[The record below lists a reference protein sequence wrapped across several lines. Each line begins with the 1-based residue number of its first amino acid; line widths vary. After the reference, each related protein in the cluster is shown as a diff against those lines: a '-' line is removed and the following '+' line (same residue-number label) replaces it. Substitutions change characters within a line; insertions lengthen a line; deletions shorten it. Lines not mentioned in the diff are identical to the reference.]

1 MIRNPPRGDR
11 FMDALMPYAIGS
23 GKRPSLY
30 SASIHRRVTQTS
42 PWKIWTWDPKTL
54 FHIRGDL
61 FVNQGKL
68 QFPFCT
74 AGLLTK
80 TSILLHA
87 TLLNPSYG
95 PSGTSGLNRTDFAKI
110 GGASFTQL
118 AELRHRGAF
127 TNVSQTFATC
137 CQRCSASKDPAI
149 RELTRGWYQE
159 AKSTIFGS
167 ASKLT
172 RRSAGIPAMVTGI
185 VGSDPGTPF
194 FKEALDE
201 LHEISYLPVEY
212 DKERQYLELP
222 QVHAMNCLKDIFT
235 NNKLGPYTE
244 SFIMKALTLSADRLG
259 SPIWALR
266 NSGLML
272 FRALL
277 TKMCRVIPG
286 AGPGFGGA
294 SGSEPGARITF
305 PKYPG
310 LLELLSGLLTTTQ
323 GEAAEGTDIITER
336 VFPALELVGDKV
348 PSLDDSTDEMLRG
361 LVLPHLS
368 SPVWGVR
375 EHAARVYASL
385 LTRQS
390 IPEALRRLAVLPE
403 TPTENYIHGVALTVR
418 YALRRYAATTDDFW
432 MGECIQNDSIELKL
446 TDC

>member
-1 MIRNPPRGDR
+1 VEIPPRIKVS
-11 FMDALMPYAIGS
+11 PEI
-23 GKRPSLY
+23 
-30 SASIHRRVTQTS
+30 SISSIIT
-42 PWKIWTWDPKTL
+42 
-54 FHIRGDL
+54 DL
-61 FVNQGKL
+61 S
-68 QFPFCT
+68 
-74 AGLLTK
+74 
-80 TSILLHA
+80 SILLHA
-87 TLLNPSYG
+87 TLANTSYG
-95 PSGTSGLNRTDFAKI
+95 PNGSSGLNRADFAKI

-137 CQRCSASKDPAI
+137 CQRCSSSKDPAI
-149 RELTRGWYQE
+149 RELPRGWYQE
-159 AKSTIFGS
+159 AKSTIFDS

-172 RRSAGIPAMVTGI
+172 RRSAGIPALVTGI

-194 FKEALDE
+194 FNAALNE

-212 DKERQYLELP
+212 DKEKQYLELP

-244 SFIMKALTLSADRLG
+244 PFIMKALTLSADRLG

-277 TKMCRVIPG
+277 TKMCRVILG
-286 AGPGFGGA
+286 AGPGFGGI

-310 LLELLSGLLTTTQ
+310 LLELLSRLLSTTQ

-336 VFPALELVGDKV
+336 IFPALELVGDKV
-348 PSLDDSTDEMLRG
+348 PSLDDSTDEMLRK
-361 LVLPHLS
+361 LVLQHIG

-385 LTRQS
+385 LTRHR
-390 IPEALRRLAVLPE
+390 IPDALRALAVLP
-403 TPTENYIHGVALTVR
+403 PKVTENYVHGVALTVR

-432 MGECIQNDSIELKL
+432 MGEYKQKFPLEL
-446 TDC
+446 